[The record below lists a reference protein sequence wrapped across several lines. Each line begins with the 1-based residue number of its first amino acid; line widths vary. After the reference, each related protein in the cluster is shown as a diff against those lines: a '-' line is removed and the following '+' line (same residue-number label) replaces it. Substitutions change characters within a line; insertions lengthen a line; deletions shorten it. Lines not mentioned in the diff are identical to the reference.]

1 LALNIRIRAI
11 YLRICFVCNQAQYYQ
26 SKIMKHGPKI
36 LGAIEKRPKAKAKR
50 DRSMKKKGAHK
61 HFNHGGYTLNATPH

>member
-1 LALNIRIRAI
+1 
-11 YLRICFVCNQAQYYQ
+11 
-26 SKIMKHGPKI
+26 MKHGPKI